1 MIEKTW
7 KAAIYL
13 RLSKEDG
20 NANESSS
27 IKNQREI
34 IKDFIAKNTDI
45 SIVSERID
53 DGVSGVSFDRPS
65 FNAMIDDVRDR
76 VIDCVIVKD
85 LSRFGRDH
93 LEAGNYIQ
101 NIFPFFKVRFIAIND
116 GIDTNSK
123 SKNYDNIM
131 IPFKNLINATYSK
144 DISLKSRSALDV
156 KRKQGQFVGPFV
168 AYGYVKSKDN
178 KNRIIIDENVA
189 DYVREI
195 FRLKLSGMSA
205 DKIASYLN
213 EIGILSPSEYKKSRG
228 ENYSIN
234 FDTGEKPKWHAK
246 AVLRILENPLYIG
259 TLVQGKVGKINYKI
273 NKRSKRPE
281 DEWIVFENS
290 HEPIIEQETFE
301 TVKRIMLLDTR
312 TPPKQNVVY
321 YFSGL
326 IHCADC
332 GLSVKRKTIS
342 SKQGK
347 KYVYYSCL
355 NCKSKN
361 IKETQLYETVLAS
374 LKIYIDTWVETQTTV
389 ERMED
394 AEFSKIRV
402 KKLMKQIAFLEN
414 EIVTKQNYKRSLYEA
429 HIDGKI
435 DETDY
440 EHFFSDYTAEENLMR
455 TRIEN
460 IKDEIRLISNC
471 SDVNSLYINSFKKNK
486 NLENLTR
493 SVVVELI
500 EDIKIN
506 QSNNITIV
514 FRYQDELE
522 KLLMGIRNE
531 KVVL

>member
-1 MIEKTW
+1 MNEKTW
-7 KAAIYL
+7 RAAIYL

-20 NANESSS
+20 STNESSS

-34 IKDFIAKNTDI
+34 IKDFLAKNTDI

-93 LEAGNYIQ
+93 IEAGNYIQ

-116 GIDTNSK
+116 GIDTENK

-168 AYGYVKSKDN
+168 AYGYVKSKEN
-178 KNRIIIDENVA
+178 KNKIIIDENVA

-213 EIGILSPSEYKKSRG
+213 ELGILSPSEYKKSRG

-234 FDTGEKPKWHAK
+234 FNTSNKPKWHAK

-259 TLVQGKVGKINYKI
+259 TLVQGKVGKVNYKI

-281 DEWIVFENS
+281 EEWIVFENS

-301 TVKRIMLLDTR
+301 SVKRIMLLDTR
-312 TPPKQNVVY
+312 TAPEQNVVY

-326 IHCADC
+326 LHCADC
-332 GLSVKRKTIS
+332 GLSVKRKTIN

-355 NCKSKN
+355 NCKTKN
-361 IKETQLYETVLAS
+361 IEENKLCETVLAS
-374 LKIYIDTWVETQTTV
+374 LQVYIQTWVETQTIV
-389 ERMED
+389 ASMED
-394 AEFSKIRV
+394 SEFSKIRI
-402 KKLMKQIAFLEN
+402 KKLMQQISFLEK
-414 EIVTKQNYKRSLYEA
+414 EISNKQNYKRSLYEA
-429 HIDGKI
+429 YIDGKI
-435 DETDY
+435 EEKDY
-440 EHFFSDYTAEENLMR
+440 EQFFNDYTTEEDLIR

-460 IKDEIRLISNC
+460 IKDEIRLISNS
-471 SDVNSLYINSFKKNK
+471 SDINSLYINSFKKYR
-486 NLENLTR
+486 NLEKLTR
-493 SVVVELI
+493 SAVVELI
-500 EDIKIN
+500 EDVVIN
-506 QSNNITIV
+506 QSNNITII

-522 KLLMGIRNE
+522 KLMMGMKSER
-531 KVVL
+531 VVI